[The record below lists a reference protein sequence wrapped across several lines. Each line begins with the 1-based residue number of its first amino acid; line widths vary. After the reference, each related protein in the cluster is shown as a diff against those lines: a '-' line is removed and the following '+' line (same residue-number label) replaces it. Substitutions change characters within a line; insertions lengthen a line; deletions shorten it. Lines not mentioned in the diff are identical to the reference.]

1 MGPVAP
7 RGTTAARLLATTTAV
22 LTVLAVALLG
32 LVAGSAAPAHAD
44 DVGLRVDI
52 DDVSPAVLQTD
63 DTLVVTGRV
72 VNTTAEEVGRPQVRL
87 LMQRHVPAGTDALAE
102 WFDGTSVLN
111 VRALTGWNL
120 VASEDPLPV
129 GGSVPFR
136 IELPTTGTFDQFSA
150 WGPRGIE
157 VQASAGAP
165 AFATAR
171 TTLLWYPGGP
181 DAPSPVEQTM
191 LAPLTPTA
199 QEWRTALSEQLP
211 VGEVAAERLLAVLD
225 AVGPTTS
232 LAVDPVLLESRAPGA
247 VSTADLGAAAP
258 GPGTA
263 QAELIARLAQTDN
276 RRDLIGLAYAD
287 ADLAAIAAVDV
298 SAAAED
304 DGAQLWRSG
313 VDRGR
318 MLFAEAGLTV
328 ENVTWPAGELTSA
341 GVDLL
346 AASDTEAVVIDSGAV
361 AATEAA
367 PTLARV
373 TTDRG
378 TVEALVADERLGSAL
393 VSPAAGSGAAARQAT
408 LALSAV
414 LMRELPITAGG
425 VLVVLPRD
433 LGAGDLEETA
443 SRVEALTSAPWLETT
458 NMRSLL
464 GRTGTGG
471 VTLDLPQDP
480 GPDGGLSPSVV
491 REVADGQALVTAYG
505 EAAGGVLVDAYAP
518 MLLGT
523 LSATFAGQADVRSAM
538 LDAATASM
546 AELAGSIRI
555 APGSDVLLISEASA
569 MPVTLTNDLPVPA
582 DVYVELAPQQS
593 WLQARQVPVETLAP
607 GESTT
612 VRIPITAVAN
622 GNVNVEVHVL
632 PEAGGRDL
640 AEPAT
645 FAVRVRADWE
655 TIGTAVVAGLLTIA
669 FVIGLVRTIRRGGRK
684 ATT

>member
-1 MGPVAP
+1 M
-7 RGTTAARLLATTTAV
+7 LA
-22 LTVLAVALLG
+22 VLAVTLLG
-32 LVAGSAAPAHAD
+32 LVAGPAAPAEAD
-44 DVGLRVDI
+44 DVGLRLEI
-52 DDVSPAVLQTD
+52 DDVRPAVLQTD
-63 DTLVVTGRV
+63 DTLVVTGQI
-72 VNTTAEEVGRPQVRL
+72 VNTTEEEIDRPQVRL

-102 WFDGTSVLN
+102 WFDGSSVLN

-120 VASEDPLPV
+120 VEDEDPV
-129 GGSVPFR
+129 AAGGSVPFR

-157 VQASAGAP
+157 IQASSGA
-165 AFATAR
+165 AFATVR

-181 DAPSPVEQTM
+181 DAPPPVEQTM

-199 QEWRTALSEQLP
+199 QEWRTALGERLP

-232 LAVDPVLLESRAPGA
+232 LAVDPVLLEAVAPGA
-247 VSTADLGAAAP
+247 VSTADLATAAP
-258 GPGTA
+258 EPATGTA
-263 QAELIARLAQTDN
+263 QAQLITRLAQTDS

-287 ADLAAIAAVDV
+287 ADLAAIAGV
-298 SAAAED
+298 EP
-304 DGAQLWRSG
+304 GAGEQLWGSG

-318 MLFAEAGLTV
+318 VLFAEAGLTV
-328 ENVTWPAGELTSA
+328 ENVTWPAGELTAA
-341 GVDLL
+341 GLDLV

-361 AATEAA
+361 AATEAT

-378 TVEALVADERLGSAL
+378 TVDALVADERLGSAL
-393 VSPAAGSGAAARQAT
+393 IDPAAGAGAAARQAT

-414 LMRELPITAGG
+414 LTRELPLAAGG

-433 LGAGDLEETA
+433 LGADDLAETA
-443 SRVEALTSAPWLETT
+443 GRVEALTSAPWLATT

-471 VTLDLPQDP
+471 VTLDLPQEP
-480 GPDGGLSPSVV
+480 GTDGGLPASVV
-491 REVADGQALVTAYG
+491 RELADGEALVAAYG
-505 EAAGGVLVDAYAP
+505 EATGGDLVDTYTP
-518 MLLGT
+518 LLLGT
-523 LSATFAGQADVRSAM
+523 LSATFADQDEVRSEM
-538 LDAATASM
+538 LAAATASV
-546 AELAGSIRI
+546 ADLAGSIRI

-569 MPVTLTNDLPVPA
+569 MPVTITNDLPVPA
-582 DVYVELAPQQS
+582 DVYVELAPQQT
-593 WLQARQVPVETLAP
+593 WLQARQVPVETLPP

-640 AEPAT
+640 ADPAT

-655 TIGTAVVAGLLTIA
+655 TIGTAVVAGLLAIA
-669 FVIGLVRTIRRGGRK
+669 FVIGLIRTIRRGGRK